1 MAAIEKRKFG
11 RLYGDTYSLLYNNR
25 IECGALAYEYCKRVA
40 KEPAFEKLAVDFEQ
54 WRGDLLTSDREL
66 AAFLVSA
73 VLAGLA

>member
-1 MAAIEKRKFG
+1 MAAIEKRAFG

-25 IECGALAYEYCKRVA
+25 IECGALADEFSKRTA
-40 KEPAFEKLAVDFEQ
+40 TEPAFEKLAVDFEQ